1 MLRVHSSIEHALK
14 GDGSADRNERFQTIL
29 QQLLPEVRGRHTSY
43 SDERVFETA
52 VHLAAYRLSTRPV
65 SHPEPDGAA

>member
-1 MLRVHSSIEHALK
+1 MLRVPTSIAHALK
-14 GDGSADRNERFQTIL
+14 SDSSAERNERFQTIL

-52 VHLAAYRLSTRPV
+52 VHLAAYRLSRV
-65 SHPEPDGAA
+65 ALSCPEPDGAA

>member
-1 MLRVHSSIEHALK
+1 MLRVHTSIEYALK
-14 GDGSADRNERFQTIL
+14 SDGSADRNERFQTIL
-29 QQLLPEVRGRHTSY
+29 QQLLPEVRGRHASY

-65 SHPEPDGAA
+65 SHPEPDGTA